1 MDSQQLIEKVKF
13 YATQTFLKH
22 VLLAFGILLLLTTF
36 VFISLNIYTNHG
48 DEITVP
54 DLNGLKITE
63 IEEVIDDNDLRFEI
77 TDSVYYID
85 RVRGTVIEQNPP
97 ANFKVKK
104 DRIIF
109 ITINA
114 TQTQMVR
121 VPNVTNVSLV
131 QAKSDLETEG
141 LLVGN
146 LNYIPD
152 IATNY
157 VLQQKFKGKQIEP
170 GQLVPKGSAI
180 DLTLGKDIENE
191 ENTYIPSLFGLKK
204 KEALA
209 KATDFYLN
217 IGSIVYD
224 KSIKTLT
231 DSLNA
236 KVWKQSPDAS
246 RNVPATLGAN
256 INIWLTVDKKKL
268 TK

>member
-1 MDSQQLIEKVKF
+1 MDSQQLIEKVKY

-22 VLLAFGILLLLTTF
+22 VLLAFGILFLMTTF
-36 VFISLNIYTNHG
+36 VFISLNIYTSHG
-48 DEITVP
+48 NEITVP
-54 DLNGLKITE
+54 DLNGLKLSE

-104 DRIIF
+104 DRTIF

-141 LLVGN
+141 LFVGN

-157 VLQQKFKGKQIEP
+157 VLMQKFKGKEIEA
-170 GQLVPKGSAI
+170 GELVPKGSAI

-191 ENTYIPSLFGLKK
+191 ESTYIPSLFGLKK

-209 KATDFYLN
+209 KGTDFYLN
-217 IGSIVYD
+217 IGSVVYD
-224 KSIKTLT
+224 RSIKTLT
-231 DSLNA
+231 DTLNA
-236 KVWKQSPDAS
+236 KVWKQSPEAS
-246 RNVPATLGAN
+246 RNVPVGLGSN